1 MLSRLELSR
10 PLSILGGLAVFGPPA
25 GSGCHHAPMSEHRT
39 SQRGGSDSE
48 VAGEPAGARGGSWR
62 RNIILL
68 VLAVGVLILAYF
80 FAESFLPR
88 WWAHRVGGQVKG
100 RFSGGIWWGL
110 TYGVLC
116 TAIPLV
122 VLRQAVRKRWNWQR
136 RWQTR
141 IVLLVIALLLASPN
155 LMTLGIV
162 LGNGAASHAGE
173 RILDVDAPGFRG
185 ATLAGVLVAAVVC
198 VLVQYLVTTRRRRTR
213 EVKQL
218 RRRDKER
225 AAADEA
231 AAKAAEQAAE
241 SPDGGAGNR
250 HDQVG
255 D

>member
-1 MLSRLELSR
+1 
-10 PLSILGGLAVFGPPA
+10 
-25 GSGCHHAPMSEHRT
+25 MSE
-39 SQRGGSDSE
+39 QRARQPRGETISE
-48 VAGEPAGARGGSWR
+48 VANEPAEARGGSWR
-62 RNIILL
+62 RRAILL
-68 VLAVGVLILAYF
+68 VLAIGVLVLAYF
-80 FAESFLPR
+80 FAASFLPR
-88 WWAHRVGGQVKG
+88 WWAHRVGDQVKG

-116 TAIPLV
+116 TAVPLV
-122 VLRQAVRKRWNWQR
+122 VVRQAFRKRWDWQR

-141 IVLLVIALLLASPN
+141 AIVVVIALLLALPN

-185 ATLAGVLVAAVVC
+185 ATLAGVLVAVVVC
-198 VLVQYLVTTRRRRTR
+198 VLAQYLVTTRRRRTR

-231 AAKAAEQAAE
+231 AARAAELAAE
-241 SPDGGAGNR
+241 SPDGGARDR
-250 HDQVG
+250 HDQAG
-255 D
+255 N